1 MSWMSA
7 VQQPLRVFF
16 ALGRHVQTDEARY
29 IEDNKAVFLPR
40 FLQEVG
46 FAVQELPARYKS
58 VQFLLATKDAGAKA
72 RRKT

>member
-1 MSWMSA
+1 MSA

-46 FAVQELPARYKS
+46 FAVQELPPSYRG
-58 VQFLLATKDAGAKA
+58 VQFLLATKDAGEQERGNA
-72 RRKT
+72 